1 MTSMRSLALAVALT
15 LVHCT
20 TTTTPVSSPLPPCNP
35 GDSILNA
42 TLWMQSAA
50 EYRAAALQTYA
61 AARRALDEALADP
74 AGSALPPAVILDLDE
89 TALDNT
95 PYAARSIRKGKT
107 FLFDDDW
114 EAWVA
119 ESAAEA
125 VPGATEF
132 LVYAKSRGVT
142 PFYITNRG
150 TDEQAATRA
159 NLVNLGFPLG
169 TQEDTLLVRGA
180 RAEWNTFDKSP
191 RREFVAARYRVLLFL
206 GDDLNDFTAANGKS
220 AAEREAIVDGAAA
233 LWGTRWFVV
242 PNPMYGSWESAL
254 ISATPGSSGT
264 PCEKLRKMVE
274 SLRP

>member
-1 MTSMRSLALAVALT
+1 MRSLALALALT
-15 LVHCT
+15 LFNCT
-20 TTTTPVSSPLPPCNP
+20 TATKPVSSPPCNP
-35 GDSILNA
+35 GTSILNA
-42 TLWMQSAA
+42 TLWMQSSA

-61 AARRALDEALADP
+61 SARRALDAALADP
-74 AGSALPPAVILDLDE
+74 AGSALPPAIILDLDE

-114 EAWVA
+114 ETWVA

-142 PFYITNRG
+142 PFYITSRG
-150 TDEQAATRA
+150 TEEQAATRA
-159 NLVNLGFPLG
+159 NLVRLGFPLG
-169 TQEDTLLVRGA
+169 TGEETLLVRGA
-180 RAEWNTFDKSP
+180 RPEWNTFDKSP
-191 RREFVAARYRVLLFL
+191 RREFVSARYRVLLFL

-220 AAEREAIVDGAAA
+220 AADREAIVDGAAA

-254 ISATPGSSGT
+254 ISATPGSDGT
-264 PCEKLRKMVE
+264 PCEELQKMVE